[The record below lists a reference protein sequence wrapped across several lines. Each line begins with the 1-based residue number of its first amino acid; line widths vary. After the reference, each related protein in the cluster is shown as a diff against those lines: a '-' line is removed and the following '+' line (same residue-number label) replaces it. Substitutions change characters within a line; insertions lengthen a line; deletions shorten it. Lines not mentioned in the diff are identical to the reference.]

1 MPTAAPLVGSGADG
15 QRRLLD
21 GGRPVQRPVGQR
33 ASELPRIAFRECA
46 RNDTS
51 DERGLRI
58 RIRLTRR
65 ELDGAELGREPTLE
79 MRVLASGVA
88 VVTQVVAKRQGAA
101 FLVAAR
107 LNDMHMVRMRPYGW
121 PVEEGTERVV
131 GMGHVDISQ
140 LAEPWRVGLD
150 RVVCPA

>member
-51 DERGLRI
+51 DELGLRV

-79 MRVLASGVA
+79 MRVLASGGSFA
-88 VVTQVVAKRQGAA
+88 SS
-101 FLVAAR
+101 
-107 LNDMHMVRMRPYGW
+107 DDRPGYTRT
-121 PVEEGTERVV
+121 P
-131 GMGHVDISQ
+131 
-140 LAEPWRVGLD
+140 PWRTSC
-150 RVVCPA
+150 R